1 MEKADLYALAN
12 SQFYKGDFYFPICK
26 LEKEFSKEPIPE
38 KSEIL
43 NYLKSFDIA
52 WFTSARVLDEK
63 TNSYIKKADHLYNDK
78 KYEWSESEIYH
89 FEKYNLVLNE
99 DFVDSVLKKINCQT

>member
-1 MEKADLYALAN
+1 MEKTDLYALVN
-12 SQFYKGDFYFPICK
+12 SQLYKGDFYLPICK
-26 LEKEFSKEPIPE
+26 QEKEFSNEPISQKNE
-38 KSEIL
+38 VL

-52 WFTSARVLDEK
+52 WFTSVRVLDEK

-89 FEKYNLVLNE
+89 FEKYNLILNE
-99 DFVDSVLKKINCQT
+99 DFVNHIKNKLIKK